1 MTTTV
6 ISPVLA
12 VASPLSELTFISM
25 AQSAV
30 TLEII
35 STPFAWSNLT
45 PLAVSVSH
53 CLPHALRKTDKSTV
67 YTNLNTFSPH
77 CSEPSIHYLYST
89 YHEKSYNWAIPG
101 TSALYTGE
109 RRPKDDQIF
118 EALGTTDELTSHLGM
133 AREYCDTQNNGLSE
147 KLEVIQ
153 CLLQDIG
160 SNIATPKGGANEFK
174 RELSLHGLTERTK
187 FDENGSHVKD
197 LEDWIDELDRELP
210 PLKNFILPSGGLAAS
225 SLHIARSVC
234 RRAERRVHPLIQ
246 LDAADASTGKYLNRL
261 SDYLFMAARYAA
273 KYEGKEE
280 TVYKKP
286 RSSSD

>member
-1 MTTTV
+1 MV
-6 ISPVLA
+6 ILSK
-12 VASPLSELTFISM
+12 ASRIAFLTLSLKPKIQLYTRI
-25 AQSAV
+25 
-30 TLEII
+30 L
-35 STPFAWSNLT
+35 TPFYPIA
-45 PLAVSVSH
+45 ASH
-53 CLPHALRKTDKSTV
+53 LSTTAIRPTMKV
-67 YTNLNTFSPH
+67 YTRTGD
-77 CSEPSIHYLYST
+77 
-89 YHEKSYNWAIPG
+89 KG

-133 AREYCDTQNNGLSE
+133 AREYCDAQNNGLSE

-174 RELSLHGLTERTK
+174 RGRFIIVIV
-187 FDENGSHVKD
+187 FDEKGSHVKD
-197 LEDWIDELDRELP
+197 LEDWIDELDSQLP

-225 SLHIARSVC
+225 TLHIARSVC
-234 RRAERRVHPLIQ
+234 RRAERRVHPLVQ
-246 LDAADASTGKYLNRL
+246 LEAADASTGKYLNRL

-273 KYEGKEE
+273 KHEGKEE

-286 RSSSD
+286 KSSSI